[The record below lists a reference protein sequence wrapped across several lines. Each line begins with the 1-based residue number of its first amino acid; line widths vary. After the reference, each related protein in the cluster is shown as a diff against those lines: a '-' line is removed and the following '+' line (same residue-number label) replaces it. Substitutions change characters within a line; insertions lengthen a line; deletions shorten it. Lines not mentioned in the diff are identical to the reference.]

1 MVKKESYKQ
10 AIKRT
15 TNEIERRG
23 KTDELEDKLKYYQK
37 QAEKHAKKIKRWITM
52 PYSKKR
58 YGTKAQ
64 YRKMKSCVKKVS
76 TIKGVNPFAVCR
88 ASIYKKKRRWNKWR
102 ARNLKTILKNI
113 VKPFRKRLKVKKH

>member
-37 QAEKHAKKIKRWITM
+37 QAEKHAKKIKR
-52 PYSKKR
+52 
-58 YGTKAQ
+58 
-64 YRKMKSCVKKVS
+64 
-76 TIKGVNPFAVCR
+76 
-88 ASIYKKKRRWNKWR
+88 
-102 ARNLKTILKNI
+102 
-113 VKPFRKRLKVKKH
+113 